1 METISTPAGQV
12 VTLKTYEVP
21 VQEAEEFERNWAVS
35 IEMMRRQ
42 PGFVSATLHKPV
54 EDEGPF
60 AKYVNYAVWESA
72 SAFTAAWQTVS
83 AFATILAP
91 PDFKEAVSRARD
103 SGARELFFT
112 ASAMD
117 STVTETSPTNHS
129 QRSVANDV
137 QREFR
142 HYQSTKERYGPVAI
156 ALHWVSVLLILLA
169 VPLGFAVQNVGDDLR
184 LPIFLTHAVIGVTV
198 GVLTLIRLAW
208 WTLADRM
215 PGPLPGQSKVQ
226 HFIARATHGF
236 FYFALL
242 FLAIGG
248 IMISISKVLG
258 PTLAVTHP
266 EILPYLQFPVP
277 AHNFI
282 ARLFIALLVLH
293 VIAALYHHWVKRDG
307 VLTRMSPPQTLAT

>member
-1 METISTPAGQV
+1 MDTIPAPEGPV
-12 VTLKTYEVP
+12 VTLRTYEIP
-21 VQEAEEFERNWAVS
+21 VHEAEEFERNWTVS
-35 IEMMRRQ
+35 IEMMRQQ
-42 PGFVSATLHKPV
+42 PGFLSATLHKPV
-54 EDEGPF
+54 EHEGSH

-72 SAFTAAWQTVS
+72 SAFAAAWHGMS

-91 PDFKEAVSRARD
+91 PEFKEAVSRARE
-103 SGARELFFT
+103 SGARDLFF
-112 ASAMD
+112 AVSAMD
-117 STVTETSPTNHS
+117 STVTEKSPADRSRTPVADS
-129 QRSVANDV
+129 AQRDI
-137 QREFR
+137 RK
-142 HYQSTKERYGPVAI
+142 YQSTKERYGPVAI
-156 ALHWVSVLLILLA
+156 ALHWISVILILLA
-169 VPLGFAVQNVGDDLR
+169 VPLGFAVQNVGDDMR

-215 PGPLPGQSKVQ
+215 PGPLPGQSKAT

-242 FLAIGG
+242 FLAVGG

-293 VIAALYHHWVKRDG
+293 VIAALYHHWIKRDG